1 MSDRL
6 IYFYFAV
13 QHNKLETNTSF
24 YGVRETT
31 REIAVHVIIPVTL
44 IVNERATTFVRII
57 ITVSVNVIEMDL
69 VTNVNVTKKALEAVL
84 TFMIARVILKES
96 DTVSVTVT
104 DRGIVTKTVI
114 VMETVR
120 GLAIKKNIV
129 TVKNEEKVMRLVI
142 REDTN
147 KKTGKCGRV

>member
-1 MSDRL
+1 M
-6 IYFYFAV
+6 
-13 QHNKLETNTSF
+13 ETNTSF

-44 IVNERATTFVRII
+44 IVNEKATTFVRIF

>member
-1 MSDRL
+1 MEEGIVSSEDQ
-6 IYFYFAV
+6 F

-44 IVNERATTFVRII
+44 IVNEKATTFVRIF

>member
-1 MSDRL
+1 M
-6 IYFYFAV
+6 
-13 QHNKLETNTSF
+13 ETNTSF